1 MPNDMTKNAEIERR
15 TMPVMELRAEDGDK
29 PTMEGYAARFD
40 TPADLGYF
48 IEIIEPGFF
57 DEVLDDDV
65 RSLWNHDA
73 NYVLGRVS
81 AKTLELKQDDNGLYQ
96 VTYPP
101 VVEPLA
107 AQWAKDALVSIK
119 RGDVKEMSFAFTVKS
134 KWRGD
139 PVDGDEWIHREGKT
153 YRFLKRGGCRELFDV
168 SPVTY
173 PAYGETSVSASTR
186 SRFEQF
192 VKESGVGGPVS
203 DEAARQAQV
212 RSAAR
217 FRQIELAEQ
226 EI

>member
-1 MPNDMTKNAEIERR
+1 MPNELPDIEHR
-15 TMPVMELRAEDGDK
+15 TIAVMELHAQEDGEK
-29 PTMEGYAARFD
+29 PTMEGYAARFN

-57 DEVLDDDV
+57 DDVLDDDV

-73 NYVLGRVS
+73 NYVLGRIS
-81 AKTLELKQDDNGLYQ
+81 AKTLELKQDDDGLYQ

-119 RGDVKEMSFAFTVKS
+119 RGDVKEMSFTFTIKS
-134 KWRGD
+134 IDRGD
-139 PVDGDEWIHREGKT
+139 PVDGDEWIRRDGKT
-153 YRFLKRGGCRELFDV
+153 YRFLKKGGCRELFDV

-186 SRFEQF
+186 SRFERF
-192 VKESGVGGPVS
+192 EKEFNAGGPATNEVDALAQAS
-203 DEAARQAQV
+203 HAARL
-212 RSAAR
+212 
-217 FRQIELAEQ
+217 RQIELAEK

>member
-1 MPNDMTKNAEIERR
+1 MAEPNNEIERR
-15 TMPVMELRAEDGDK
+15 TIAVQELRAQDGEK
-29 PTMEGYAARFD
+29 PTMEGYAARFN

-48 IEIIEPGFF
+48 IEIMEPGFF
-57 DEVLDDDV
+57 DEVMDNDV
-65 RSLWNHDA
+65 RSLWNHNE

-81 AKTLELKQDDNGLYQ
+81 AGTLEIKQDDKGLYQ

-107 AQWAKDALVSIK
+107 AQWAKDAMVSIK

-134 KWRGD
+134 RWRGD
-139 PVDGDEWIHREGKT
+139 PADGDEWIRRDGKT
-153 YRFLKRGGCRELFDV
+153 YRFLKKGGCRELFDV

-192 VKESGVGGPVS
+192 EKELNPGGPGS
-203 DEAARQAQV
+203 SEAEKRMQV
-212 RSAAR
+212 HSAHR
-217 FRQIELAEQ
+217 LRQIELAEK
-226 EI
+226 EL